1 MRYVAMDFE
10 TGNSYYTSA
19 CSIGLAY
26 YEDDQLVGTETFL
39 IRPPDSVGKFHWYN
53 V

>member
-39 IRPPDSVGKFHWYN
+39 LRR
-53 V
+53 